1 MIPVTDE
8 TSTTGVLGN
17 TRAVVSYV
25 VFRSLGTLLPE
36 TYSSNVEQRWGVGLA
51 VRSPVLTLA
60 VHTSHSG
67 ILENTLDVDV
77 RLRFRLSHVGRR
89 SNPQCVTWITKPNT

>member
-36 TYSSNVEQRWGVGLA
+36 SYSANVEQRWGVGLA
-51 VRSPVLTLA
+51 VRSPVLTVAL
-60 VHTSHSG
+60 HTSHSG
-67 ILENTLDVDV
+67 LLDNTLEADV
-77 RLRFRLSHVGRR
+77 RLRFRLGHVGRR
-89 SNPQCVTWITKPNT
+89 SNPQCVTWITKPDT